1 MERSLLSA
9 ALKLCLLL
17 LLVLP
22 VLADAQTKITI
33 GYAAMSPRTLPLLL
47 AQEQGLFAK
56 HGLEARTVMIKG
68 APILVASLVS
78 GELEIGYTGGSS
90 VVGAAA
96 QGSYLRILSSISS
109 KLTHT
114 LIASPNIK
122 NAEQLR
128 GKRFGIQSVGG
139 STWMHTML
147 AIEHV
152 GLDVKRDNLQIL
164 TIGDSVLIGQ
174 SLEAGR
180 IDAAALDG
188 VLVRRLKSKGFS
200 TIADLTPANIPM
212 VNQAIVA
219 SPEYLQKRPEIL
231 ERILMTVIESLAFSL
246 APVNKPIVIK
256 TMMRRLQISDPAVA
270 EEGYQ
275 DYLAS
280 VERRPVPSLDGMRN
294 IKRLMALIN
303 PKVSSVKIE
312 ELIDSRM
319 LRKLEDNGYI
329 DKVGATYGLK

>member
-1 MERSLLSA
+1 
-9 ALKLCLLL
+9 
-17 LLVLP
+17 
-22 VLADAQTKITI
+22 
-33 GYAAMSPRTLPLLL
+33 
-47 AQEQGLFAK
+47 
-56 HGLEARTVMIKG
+56 
-68 APILVASLVS
+68 
-78 GELEIGYTGGSS
+78 
-90 VVGAAA
+90 
-96 QGSYLRILSSISS
+96 
-109 KLTHT
+109 
-114 LIASPNIK
+114 
-122 NAEQLR
+122 
-128 GKRFGIQSVGG
+128 FGIQSVGG

-147 AIEHV
+147 SIEHV
-152 GLDVKRDNLQIL
+152 GLDGKRDNLQIL

-275 DYLAS
+275 DYLTS
-280 VERRPVPSLDGMRN
+280 VERRPVPSL
-294 IKRLMALIN
+294 
-303 PKVSSVKIE
+303 
-312 ELIDSRM
+312 
-319 LRKLEDNGYI
+319 
-329 DKVGATYGLK
+329 